1 MVSHS
6 FWPATARG
14 CGSRSHASP
23 RLRPRARYAKFK
35 GVVWGGA
42 SERQRGSGSM
52 GPPRGVG
59 FRAGARGGAMCALA
73 AGCAGSSEY
82 GAWATAWRHPGRP
95 RFAGC
100 QPPHGPGL
108 VRQGA
113 AVPPTQRLQRQAP
126 SHAGKG
132 WAGLQQKNAWPS
144 SLAGRTEHADAVICR
159 EGAVTARGQ
168 RPGEGGMACA
178 DGTDATK
185 RQDGR
190 ATHTTMAKKAK
201 AAPMGAQVQQG
212 LGGTGPGLAQGN
224 PRPRSGRQE
233 AWQAAAVTACWV
245 SLQQLALSTLGLRK

>member
-6 FWPATARG
+6 FWPLTARG
-14 CGSRSHASP
+14 CGSRGHASH
-23 RLRPRARYAKFK
+23 RLQPRARYAKFK
-35 GVVWGGA
+35 GMVWGGA
-42 SERQRGSGSM
+42 SVRQRGSGSI
-52 GPPRGVG
+52 GPPGGVG
-59 FRAGARGGAMCALA
+59 FRAGARGGAMRALA
-73 AGCAGSSEY
+73 AGCAGSSEC

-113 AVPPTQRLQRQAP
+113 AVSPVQRWQRQAP
-126 SHAGKG
+126 PHAGKG

-144 SLAGRTEHADAVICR
+144 SLAGRTEHADAERCR
-159 EGAVTARGQ
+159 EAPSQHAGNAPAK
-168 RPGEGGMACA
+168 GMACA

-190 ATHTTMAKKAK
+190 ATHTIMANTAK
-201 AAPMGAQVQQG
+201 AATTGRQVQQG
-212 LGGTGPGLAQGN
+212 LGGTRPGLAQGN
-224 PRPRSGRQE
+224 PRPGSGRQE
-233 AWQAAAVTACWV
+233 AWQAAAVTACWG